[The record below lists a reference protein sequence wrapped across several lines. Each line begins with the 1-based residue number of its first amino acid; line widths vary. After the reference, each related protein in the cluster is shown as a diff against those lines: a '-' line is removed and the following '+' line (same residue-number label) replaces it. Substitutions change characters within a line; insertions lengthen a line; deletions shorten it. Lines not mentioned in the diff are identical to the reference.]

1 MKTVSSPTVS
11 VLIVNFNSG
20 PWVSRC
26 VESVLQSPQAT
37 QIIVGDNGSR
47 DDSIDQLERTLAG
60 YADAARCTIHR
71 FGTNLGFATAV
82 NRLIV
87 CAKTDYL
94 LLLNPDCL
102 LPVATLPTVINT
114 LAAEPNAGMAGCL
127 IRNPDGSEQRGCRRR
142 IPTLQSAFVR
152 AFPRLARYLGM
163 NTTALNFDLTETPLP
178 EKAIPVEAISGAF
191 MLVSKSAL
199 QHVGPM
205 DEGYFLH
212 CEDLD
217 WCLRFTRA
225 GYRILFVP
233 GAEIIH
239 KQGTCSAAR
248 PIRVEW
254 HKHYGMLRFFRKFH
268 ERQQVWMLPLV
279 TLAVLARFLLIA
291 AHRMLGRRPSGDT
304 AT

>member
-1 MKTVSSPTVS
+1 M
-11 VLIVNFNSG
+11 
-20 PWVSRC
+20 SRC

-37 QIIVGDNGSR
+37 RILVGDNGSR
-47 DDSIDQLERTLAG
+47 DDSIGQLERFLTG
-60 YADAARCTIHR
+60 RTDATRCTIHR
-71 FGTNLGFATAV
+71 FGANLGFAAAV
-82 NRLIV
+82 NRLI
-87 CAKTDYL
+87 ATTDADYL

-102 LPVATLPTVINT
+102 LPAATLPIVIDA
-114 LAAEPNAGMAGCL
+114 LAGDPDAGMAGCL

-152 AFPRLARYLGM
+152 AFPALSRRLGM
-163 NTTALNFDLTETPLP
+163 DTAALNFDLAEAALP
-178 EKAIPVEAISGAF
+178 EKTTPVEAISGAF
-191 MLVSKSAL
+191 MLVSRAAL
-199 QHVGPM
+199 QRVGSM

-239 KQGTCSAAR
+239 KQGTCSASR

-254 HKHYGMLRFFRKFH
+254 HKHRGMLRFFRKFH
-268 ERQQVWMLPLV
+268 GRQQPWLLPLV
-279 TLAVLARFLLIA
+279 AVAILARFSLIA
-291 AHRMLGRRPSGDT
+291 ARSLLGGRPPGD
-304 AT
+304 ATT